1 MSFARSVVR
10 GSAGR
15 TALRATAPVN
25 SAAWTSAR
33 AIYARQFSSSSS
45 NGSSSS
51 SSSKNKATPYALGLL
66 GGLGGLGGYLGLSSE
81 KDPKTTQEGMLK
93 KGSEVDYQQVYNA
106 VADVLDAD
114 DYDDG
119 SYGPTLVRLA
129 WHCSGTYDKNT
140 GNGGSNGA
148 TMRFAPESDHGAN
161 AGLKVVRD
169 LLEPIKQKFPGLSY
183 SDLWTLA
190 GVCAIQEM
198 QGPKIGWRSGRQDG
212 MAENCTPDGRL
223 PDGDKGSD
231 HIRKIF
237 YKMGMNDREIV
248 ALSGAH
254 ALGRCH
260 TDRSGFDG
268 PWTFSPTTFT
278 HDYYKLLFD
287 EKWVERKWD
296 GPIQLQDKSTK
307 SLMMLMTDYAL
318 VTDKSFREYAKKYAE
333 DQDAFFKDFSSAFSK
348 LLELGVPASNFATK
362 ERMFLKTLEE
372 QQEAA
377 EASK

>member
-1 MSFARSVVR
+1 MGYEEHLPDQVCVAHHTLRLNTFLINTNMSFARSVVR

-129 WHCSGTYDKNT
+129 WHCSGTYDKST

-148 TMRFAPESDHGAN
+148 TRGVWSQVAHDAYD
-161 AGLKVVRD
+161 GLC
-169 LLEPIKQKFPGLSY
+169 P
-183 SDLWTLA
+183 
-190 GVCAIQEM
+190 CH
-198 QGPKIGWRSGRQDG
+198 RQI
-212 MAENCTPDGRL
+212 L
-223 PDGDKGSD
+223 
-231 HIRKIF
+231 
-237 YKMGMNDREIV
+237 
-248 ALSGAH
+248 
-254 ALGRCH
+254 
-260 TDRSGFDG
+260 
-268 PWTFSPTTFT
+268 
-278 HDYYKLLFD
+278 
-287 EKWVERKWD
+287 
-296 GPIQLQDKSTK
+296 
-307 SLMMLMTDYAL
+307 
-318 VTDKSFREYAKKYAE
+318 
-333 DQDAFFKDFSSAFSK
+333 
-348 LLELGVPASNFATK
+348 
-362 ERMFLKTLEE
+362 
-372 QQEAA
+372 
-377 EASK
+377 